1 MKLQD
6 LGFISV
12 SVAQELQQLEREKV
26 LKGESEGI
34 VFLCEHPHTVTLG
47 RKLEK
52 QYDEIKK
59 NIPEGIEV
67 VPLNRGGELTY
78 HGPGQLVIYPVVSL
92 EEKKL
97 SVTQYVSFLETL
109 VSQVLKQ
116 YGLETYGK
124 KEHRGVW
131 VNDKKIASVGVHISR
146 GVSIHGIALNVNCDL
161 KYFSYF
167 KPCGLCST
175 QITSLEKELGYSVPL
190 QEIKQKIALTLEPW

>member
-1 MKLQD
+1 MKLKD
-6 LGFISV
+6 LGLISV
-12 SVAQELQQLEREKV
+12 SVASELQELEREKI
-26 LKGESEGI
+26 LKGESSGV

-52 QYDEIKK
+52 QFHEIKK
-59 NIPEGIEV
+59 NIPQNIEV

-97 SVTQYVSFLETL
+97 SVTHYVSFLETF
-109 VSQVLKQ
+109 VSEILKQ

-131 VNDKKIASVGVHISR
+131 AGDKKIASVGVHISR
-146 GVSIHGIALNVNCDL
+146 GVSIHGIALNINCDL

-175 QITSLEKELGYSVPL
+175 QITSLEKELGYAVPL
-190 QEIKQKIALTLEPW
+190 EEVKQKIALTLERW